1 MSKQINLVNFEP
13 EILHGTGLLT
23 RSIMKYNFF
32 VNPFTSCK
40 TDIIIT
46 LYIMQAVPV
55 SKQVNRVNIK
65 PEVLHGNWSSY

>member
-13 EILHGTGLLT
+13 EICMGTGLLT

-40 TDIIIT
+40 TDIII
-46 LYIMQAVPV
+46 MQTVPM
-55 SKQVNRVNIK
+55 SKQVNRVNIE
-65 PEVLHGNWSSY
+65 PEILWSSY